1 MKGTI
6 CLLAIL
12 LLSANLMAQAPV
24 RPVVTS
30 KLEILVSD
38 GEIENDLFVLRK
50 PTAADTVVP
59 KVLKAAD
66 QTFIGESAQLFT
78 YVQNYLFHTGRI
90 KAVEPPRLAITPRQ
104 GCFGVMGFILDENG
118 KKVKMPTSGY
128 VDLNA
133 GMFTT
138 QYDHLQSITQL
149 FPHEM
154 GHVIQMYLCSGTT
167 DKEPQSISP
176 GIHYFNIITGYNTA
190 FSEGFAEHFE
200 NVARKLEPS
209 AEVKAGIY
217 RDIEQKR
224 KELPRYISGFNR
236 DYKLPLRI
244 GFYRAIT
251 PLWFQQL
258 ENLKRYEL
266 VENGQIKYLNSTIQS
281 ENVSNA
287 MLYRNTGVQQDV
299 TRLRNAAQAA
309 STEGVVSAF
318 FSALVLSPLALEY
331 QQPDFYRPFLS
342 DSVLPVDVRQQ
353 ISPLHNQYMKIFRVM
368 NGYVKTNTT
377 GRGQLYDFVAG
388 YITEFPGE
396 KDQVM
401 QILRTTT
408 GVTSLPD
415 SLPEIW
421 LLNTDFKY
429 KFWVMAQFGLT
440 LPYYAFNLNT
450 ADGIDLQTF
459 QGISKADAEA
469 ILRFREEQ
477 GFFKSLSD
485 IRKVSGLSETAK
497 STLLASAYNEKN
509 VPAYSGRPNFMSL
522 LYLPLPH
529 LFGMMLVWF
538 VLILIMYLYLIRDF
552 RLTAWQKVRKSLV
565 QLVKFLL
572 LGLMALVCIALFSFG
587 WQFYVGLGLF
597 ILAVKA
603 LILRNKRQARNLS
616 LITTA
621 IMLVLILYSVF

>member
-1 MKGTI
+1 
-6 CLLAIL
+6 LLI
-12 LLSANLMAQAPV
+12 
-24 RPVVTS
+24 
-30 KLEILVSD
+30 
-38 GEIENDLFVLRK
+38 
-50 PTAADTVVP
+50 
-59 KVLKAAD
+59 
-66 QTFIGESAQLFT
+66 T
-78 YVQNYLFHTGRI
+78 YLQNYLYHTGKI

-104 GCFGVMGFILDENG
+104 GCFGVMGFVLEQNG
-118 KKVKMPTSGY
+118 KRVKMPASGY
-128 VDLNA
+128 VDLNR
-133 GMFTT
+133 GMFSDD
-138 QYDHLQSITQL
+138 YNHLQSITQL

-200 NVARKLEPS
+200 NVARKMEPS
-209 AEVKAGIY
+209 ADVKAGIF
-217 RDIEQKR
+217 RDIEQKQ
-224 KELPRYISGFNR
+224 KALPRYINGFNR
-236 DYKLPLRI
+236 DFKLPMRI
-244 GFYRAIT
+244 GFYRTIA

-258 ENLKRYEL
+258 ENLKRYQL
-266 VENGQIKYLNSTIQS
+266 VENGQIKYLNSTILS

-318 FSALVLSPLALEY
+318 FSALEY

-353 ISPLHNQYMKIFRVM
+353 ISPLQNEYMKIFRVM
-368 NGYVKTNTT
+368 NGYVKTNST

-388 YITEFPGE
+388 YINEFPE
-396 KDQVM
+396 EEDRVM

-408 GVTSLPD
+408 GVTSLPV

-429 KFWVMAQFGLT
+429 KFWVMAQFGLI
-440 LPYYAFNLNT
+440 LPYYAFNLNA
-450 ADGIDLQTF
+450 ADNIDLMTF
-459 QGISKADAEA
+459 RGISEADAHA
-469 ILRFREEQ
+469 ILRFREKQ
-477 GFFKSLSD
+477 GFFQSLAD
-485 IRKVSGLSETAK
+485 IRNVSGLSETAK
-497 STLLASAYNEKN
+497 AKLLGNAYNEKN

-529 LFGMMLVWF
+529 LFGMMLAWF
-538 VLILIMYLYLIRDF
+538 VFILAIYLYLLRDF
-552 RLTAWQKVRKSLV
+552 RLTAWQKTRKSLV

-587 WQFYVGLGLF
+587 WQLYVGLGLF

-603 LILRNKRQARNLS
+603 LILRNKRQARSLS

-621 IMLVLILYSVF
+621 IMLVVIFYSVL